1 MFGKKRKQKNDAPAA
16 EITAPQ
22 VKVKKKGGMSQIFHE
37 SVFESVLDILRNN
50 EQFVIMSDGKPLYV
64 AMALDVANIGGL
76 DKKSKRDEAKGT
88 IIESINSGRFKTYIT
103 EECLDQNILIII
115 PEPATL
121 LAMDEFSLLTTAK
134 YELCTIDE
142 KGDIVLTGVPV
153 TYESVIDMIDADGHV
168 SQLLSNS
175 DDEEEDYE
183 DDAVLDDEPVSDD
196 SESSIV
202 EDEDDEIPDVEDS
215 GVNDDI
221 ESDTDELEDNSS
233 SFEKVSVPVNE
244 PVPDFDVPQEMD
256 SYDTDME
263 SEVEPESED
272 IVPGAMTDEAV
283 VRRFYA
289 SDLGLEVVTD
299 PFDVQFI
306 KNNVFVPFDTNR
318 PECWLNNHLN
328 EMSRD
333 ANVQMERLREM
344 NLFKMRERYFK
355 LMAMQCDRI
364 QQELDINDSSTQYG
378 MLYQSIKEE
387 RENQIANMNA
397 AVAKQKNVLN
407 ENWKETLRQVGM
419 AAARQAQ
426 NQYKERY
433 QRQYEDQ
440 LFNIENGVKA
450 SIEAEFTDDVNEL
463 NRKRREEAAAM
474 LDLSITETLDEIS
487 DMYMGCLKEEQE
499 AYEQLQQNMR
509 EFVDNNRKNDIAR
522 AQAISDEL
530 RNSTEIE
537 NLISAQEQ
545 KIKLIQDE
553 YAAKKE
559 ELTSELNRMRDETE
573 ARIKSY
579 QADADRDIKRVESE
593 KSELKKQYDQL
604 LERYQ
609 NLDKDKDRQYAQRLA
624 EKDDEITAWKSRNDH
639 SEEVHKRNWIVAIFI
654 MAIITV
660 AVASVGF
667 IGGTM
672 VKTSRQTN
680 QLVSDYQDA
689 LSDSQ
694 VNDLE
699 EE

>member
-22 VKVKKKGGMSQIFHE
+22 VKVKKKGGMSQIFRE
-37 SVFESVLDILRNN
+37 SVFESVLEILKNN
-50 EQFVIMSDGKPLYV
+50 EQFVTMSDGKPLYV
-64 AMALDVANIGGL
+64 AMALDVVNIGGL
-76 DKKSKRDEAKGT
+76 DKKSKKDEAKGM
-88 IIESINSGRFKTYIT
+88 IIESINSGHFKTYIT

-153 TYESVIDMIDADGHV
+153 TYEIILDLVNSDGHV
-168 SQLLSNS
+168 TQLLSNS
-175 DDEEEDYE
+175 DDEEEYEE

-202 EDEDDEIPDVEDS
+202 EDEDGDDEIPDVNDS
-215 GVNDDI
+215 DVDDDI
-221 ESDTDELEDNSS
+221 DSDAEELEDSS
-233 SFEKVSVPVNE
+233 SNFGTIPVDESVS
-244 PVPDFDVPQEMD
+244 DFDIPQETV
-256 SYDTDME
+256 SYETNME
-263 SEVEPESED
+263 SEVEQESED
-272 IVPGAMTDEAV
+272 IVPGSMTDEAV

-299 PFDVQFI
+299 PFDIQFI
-306 KNNVFVPFDTNR
+306 KNNDFIPFDTNR
-318 PECWLNNHLN
+318 PESWLNNHLN

-364 QQELDINDSSTQYG
+364 QQDLDINDSSTQYG
-378 MLYQSIKEE
+378 MLYQTIKDE

-440 LFNIENGVKA
+440 LFNIENGIKA
-450 SIEAEFTDDVNEL
+450 SIEAEYTDDVNEL
-463 NRKRREEAAAM
+463 NRRRREEAAAM

-499 AYEQLQQNMR
+499 VYEQLRQNMR

-537 NLISAQEQ
+537 NLMAAQEQ

-559 ELTSELNRMRDETE
+559 ELTSELNRMRNETE

-593 KSELKKQYDQL
+593 KSELKKQYEQL

-667 IGGTM
+667 ISGTM

-694 VNDLE
+694 LDELE
-699 EE
+699 DE